1 MEYTVK
7 LEDLDCAH
15 CAAKME
21 KKIAKLAG
29 VTSCAISFLTQ
40 KMKLT
45 LADGVALDGLMPD
58 IIAIVAK
65 IEPDC
70 RVVF

>member
-1 MEYTVK
+1 MKYTYK
-7 LEDLDCAH
+7 MEDLECAH

-21 KKIAKLAG
+21 KGILKLAG
-29 VTSCAISFLTQ
+29 VLSCNISFLTQ
-40 KMKLT
+40 KMKLEVE
-45 LADGVALDGLMPD
+45 DGVDLAALQKE
-58 IIAIVAK
+58 IAAIVKK

>member
-7 LEDLDCAH
+7 FEDLECAH

-21 KKIAKLAG
+21 KKIAKLDG
-29 VTSCAISFLTQ
+29 VTFCAISFLTQ
-40 KMKLT
+40 KMKITLEEGVS
-45 LADGVALDGLMPD
+45 LADLAPK
-58 IIAIVAK
+58 IKAIVEK

-70 RVVF
+70 KVML